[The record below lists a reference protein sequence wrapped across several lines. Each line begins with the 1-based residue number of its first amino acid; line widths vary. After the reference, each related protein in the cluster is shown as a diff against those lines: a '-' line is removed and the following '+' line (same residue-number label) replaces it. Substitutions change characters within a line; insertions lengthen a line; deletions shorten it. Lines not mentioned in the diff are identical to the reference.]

1 MCEYG
6 QGACVAHHVT
16 PQGSGDEDAVVA
28 EPGMPSAIYQGK
40 GNVLLFPGD
49 PDVPA
54 RGPRNAASDWV
65 GSCAITIKRHRN
77 RTPKVQSRTL
87 TLLQQGR

>member
-16 PQGSGDEDAVVA
+16 SRGSGDQDAVVA
-28 EPGMPSAIYQGK
+28 EPGMPSAIYQGREQRPA
-40 GNVLLFPGD
+40 LFPGD

-54 RGPRNAASDWV
+54 RVRAVAASDWGV
-65 GSCAITIKRHRN
+65 GSCAGHH
-77 RTPKVQSRTL
+77 QEAA
-87 TLLQQGR
+87 